1 MDSQNPNNIDLSKPV
16 DNSWTDPA
24 TGEIYPGGAPVSMQQ
39 SQQPYGGMQQPY
51 GGMQQPQQ
59 QSYGA
64 PMQQPYGVPVQQ
76 QQPYIAPV
84 QQQMYGEQQPYG
96 APMQQYPN
104 QGTYQPAMGN
114 TKFCKFCGGQIPME
128 AVICTNCGRQV
139 EQLQGANQTPQIIVN
154 NANNNVNTN
163 MNGMMYMG
171 SPKNKWLAFILC
183 LLVGYLGVHR
193 FYEGKIGTGILYLFT
208 FGLFGVGILIDLI
221 ILLTKPNPYYV

>member
-1 MDSQNPNNIDLSKPV
+1 MDNQNSNKIDLSKPV

-39 SQQPYGGMQQPY
+39 PSQQPYQQSYQQPY
-51 GGMQQPQQ
+51 GAPVQQ
-59 QSYGA
+59 QQLYGA
-64 PMQQPYGVPVQQ
+64 PVQQ
-76 QQPYIAPV
+76 QQPYNAPV
-84 QQQMYGEQQPYG
+84 QQPYG
-96 APMQQYPN
+96 TPMQQFPN
-104 QGTYQPAMGN
+104 QGTYQPAMN

-139 EQLQGANQTPQIIVN
+139 EQLQGANQMAPQIIVN
-154 NANNNVNTN
+154 NANNNVNNN

-208 FGLFGVGILIDLI
+208 FGLFGIGILIDLI